1 MNNGLSIRNKLM
13 IFIISASIIIYGSVV
28 FYLLYNSDK
37 QTVSDAENF
46 ISENI
51 RERARSIET
60 DINAD
65 LEVAKT
71 LATAFS
77 TYKDIPYGIRMDIMN
92 NMLKKIADENPKYE
106 AVWASW
112 ELSAIDTSYTK
123 TYGRLRN
130 TFARGENKDAVLA
143 SEWMETE
150 TERKSGTYYQA
161 KIDKQEILDE
171 PYPLVY
177 TNQTDT
183 FLMTSVCAPI
193 IDNGKFVGL
202 AGTDLLL
209 NYYVDLVNKIKP
221 FDEGYAFL
229 ISNGGTY
236 VSHPEKNV
244 IGKLFAEI
252 NPDEEIEY
260 GISKKIEQGIEFHF
274 YATHSNT
281 GDKIFVKFVP
291 VQVGNTNKPWSLGVI
306 VPMSVVL
313 EGSKALF
320 RNSIIAGI
328 LGLVIMAIIIIVI
341 SKNIGDSINN
351 GVNYIEQVSQG
362 DLNAQIIVKSKDE
375 IGKLTM
381 HMNTMAAKL
390 KLIVQ
395 KIKQS
400 SSDLKYGGNQLLI
413 SSNQLVEGANFQ
425 TTSSL
430 EVAGSITQMQRNLK
444 QSAENAEFTERISS
458 SVAERMK
465 KNTNESIKAAGIMK
479 QVADKIKIIEEIAFQ
494 TNILALNAAVEAARA
509 GEQGKGFSVVAAEV
523 RKLAERSKQ
532 AAVEITHLSSQSV
545 VAIELTG
552 KGMEELVPDIQKT
565 VQLVKEIYSQT
576 SEQSNEVSSL
586 SDIARHLSDIAD
598 QNKMNSESIN
608 SQSQKL
614 MVMAEELNIE
624 VQYFRV

>member
-1 MNNGLSIRNKLM
+1 
-13 IFIISASIIIYGSVV
+13 
-28 FYLLYNSDK
+28 
-37 QTVSDAENF
+37 
-46 ISENI
+46 
-51 RERARSIET
+51 
-60 DINAD
+60 
-65 LEVAKT
+65 
-71 LATAFS
+71 
-77 TYKDIPYGIRMDIMN
+77 
-92 NMLKKIADENPKYE
+92 
-106 AVWASW
+106 
-112 ELSAIDTSYTK
+112 
-123 TYGRLRN
+123 
-130 TFARGENKDAVLA
+130 
-143 SEWMETE
+143 
-150 TERKSGTYYQA
+150 
-161 KIDKQEILDE
+161 
-171 PYPLVY
+171 
-177 TNQTDT
+177 
-183 FLMTSVCAPI
+183 
-193 IDNGKFVGL
+193 
-202 AGTDLLL
+202 
-209 NYYVDLVNKIKP
+209 
-221 FDEGYAFL
+221 
-229 ISNGGTY
+229 
-236 VSHPEKNV
+236 
-244 IGKLFAEI
+244 
-252 NPDEEIEY
+252 
-260 GISKKIEQGIEFHF
+260 
-274 YATHSNT
+274 
-281 GDKIFVKFVP
+281 
-291 VQVGNTNKPWSLGVI
+291 
-306 VPMSVVL
+306 
-313 EGSKALF
+313 
-320 RNSIIAGI
+320 
-328 LGLVIMAIIIIVI
+328 
-341 SKNIGDSINN
+341 N

-362 DLNAQIIVKSKDE
+362 DLNAQIIVRSKDE

-576 SEQSNEVSSL
+576 SEQSNEVNSL

-614 MVMAEELNIE
+614 MVMAEELNSE